1 MGVVMPSLH
10 IEYENCSVVSLL
22 LSTLDEQP
30 QAILVQAFNR
40 KNNLNDKVEN
50 FFKKIFSLMDVSI
63 NLKGK

>member
-1 MGVVMPSLH
+1 MAVVMRSLH
-10 IEYENCSVVSLL
+10 IKYEICSQVSLL

-40 KNNLNDKVEN
+40 KINLNDKVEN

-63 NLKGK
+63 NLNM